1 MLPRGVRRG
10 EQAARVT
17 IRLGR
22 AAKLDVVTVALA
34 ALALLILLRWK
45 PNSAWL
51 ILGGTLAGLTAHVV
65 GLA

>member
-1 MLPRGVRRG
+1 M
-10 EQAARVT
+10 T